1 MFPIG
6 DYFPYSQH
14 YCCLGDLT
22 PKRKICNSVNSRR
35 VLNMNN
41 SKDGD
46 ADTLEMSALG
56 QMVRDARKR
65 KNWTLE
71 ETARRAEIGRST
83 LSKIENNQTRPSF
96 DIVSRLTKA
105 LDLDTPHLFLQSGR
119 GDISGRRDITRKG
132 QGEPKSTKTYT
143 HELLCTELVSKSMLP
158 YISTINARDVSEYD
172 EWIRHRGEEF
182 MYILSGELILHTEHY
197 KPLTMVAGDAVY
209 YDSGMGH
216 GCVSISEEDAQVLWV
231 SLEAHS
237 SASNDS
243 KA

>member
-1 MFPIG
+1 M
-6 DYFPYSQH
+6 
-14 YCCLGDLT
+14 DL
-22 PKRKICNSVNSRR
+22 VN
-35 VLNMNN
+35 N
-41 SKDGD
+41 KDAKQGD
-46 ADTLEMSALG
+46 AETLELTALG
-56 QMVRDARKR
+56 QMVREARKR

-96 DIVSRLTKA
+96 EIVSRLTNA
-105 LDLDTPHLFLQSGR
+105 LELDTPHLFLQSGR
-119 GDISGRRDITRKG
+119 GDISGRRDVTRRGKG
-132 QGEPKSTKTYT
+132 ELKKTKTYS

-158 YISTINARDVSEYD
+158 YISTIKARDVSEYE

-216 GCVSISEEDAQVLWV
+216 GCVSVSQEDAQVLWV
-231 SLEAHS
+231 SLEAAH
-237 SASNDS
+237 ASGSGDG
-243 KA
+243 